1 MTAVSET
8 DIKELQEFINNRFE
22 QLNNKIERL
31 NVKVDEIKISVAK
44 LEAKANG
51 VEQHLTSIER
61 RVNSQTNWFIGLF
74 SILVAGLLGILGK
87 IALFPSS

>member
-1 MTAVSET
+1 MTTVSET
-8 DIKELQEFINNRFE
+8 DLKELRDLIDNRFE
-22 QLNNKIERL
+22 QLNSKINKL
-31 NVKVDEIKISVAK
+31 NGKVDELKISVAK
-44 LEAKANG
+44 LETKVNG

-87 IALFPSS
+87 ITLFPSS